1 MSDFQTTREI
11 SINATPETVFG
22 IISDFTRH
30 KELAGLGEL
39 VNVQILTD
47 GPIGLGSV
55 IEADEAVHMGDN
67 TIELSTKSVVVGFNS
82 PNNLS
87 WIVVPPFPMR
97 RVQWWFRLTQ
107 QGDTTTLI
115 HEVEVD
121 LGEAAE
127 QFGGVETFV
136 AGRGAAIATGMQ
148 KTLENV
154 KHAVEK

>member
-39 VNVQILTD
+39 VNVRILTD
-47 GPIGLGSV
+47 GPIGLGSM
-55 IEADEAVHMGDN
+55 IEADEAVQMGDN

-87 WIVVPPFPMR
+87 WIVVPPFPLR

-136 AGRGAAIATGMQ
+136 AGRGAALATGMQ

>member
-55 IEADEAVHMGDN
+55 IEADEAVQMGDN

-87 WIVVPPFPMR
+87 WIVVPPFPLR

-136 AGRGAAIATGMQ
+136 AGRGAALATGMQ